1 VTSAGVRVEPR
12 TAARVA
18 WFYPALALYTVAI
31 AAGELSLPVV
41 GVVPVAQVD
50 AALMVVLVAHA
61 TMLEG
66 PPRRLLAALGLVALL
81 RTVSAAAA
89 VPGLPAWGSY
99 AAVGVPLLAALLFA
113 RTRLGTRPR
122 HLPVDG
128 SSPTSR
134 GLNFLMVA
142 MGLPASL
149 IGYAALQPTA
159 LLAHPDPGTWL
170 LAAAALVAGAAAVE
184 ELLFR
189 GILQAPAID
198 TLGGSLRGVL
208 YAAGMCTLLYLGV
221 GSVAYLGLML
231 VLALVWGFSVARG
244 ASLWSTTASHGLLLI
259 GMGLVWPILLR

>member
-1 VTSAGVRVEPR
+1 VISAGVSAEPR
-12 TAARVA
+12 AAARVG

-61 TMLEG
+61 AMLDG
-66 PPRRLLAALGLVALL
+66 PRRRLLAALGLVALL
-81 RTVSAAAA
+81 RTLSAAAA

-99 AAVGVPLLAALLFA
+99 AVVGLPLLAGLLLA
-113 RTRLGTRPR
+113 RARLRTGPR
-122 HLPVDG
+122 LLSVDR
-128 SSPTSR
+128 SSPTTR

-142 MGLPASL
+142 MGFPASL
-149 IGYAALQPTA
+149 IGYAALRPTA
-159 LLAHPDPGTWL
+159 LLADPDLGTTL
-170 LAAAALVAGAAAVE
+170 LAAAALVGGAAAVE

-189 GILQAPAID
+189 GILQAAAID
-198 TLGGSLRGVL
+198 TFGGTRRGVA

-221 GSVAYLGLML
+221 GSVAYLALML

-259 GMGLVWPILLR
+259 GMGLIWPLLLR